1 MTREREVL
9 GELIKGKLQREGY
22 LEENDPVTLE
32 TLQNYGREYISFK
45 KIRDKVYYLE
55 F

>member
-9 GELIKGKLQREGY
+9 GELIKGKLHRQGH

-32 TLQNYGREYISFK
+32 VLQNYGRDYISLK
-45 KIRDKVYYLE
+45 KIRDKVYFLE